1 MSENYASII
10 IALAQNEIGYLEK
23 SSNSQLDSKTANAGY
38 GNWTKYARDLDN
50 IPGFYN
56 GKKNGYAWCAVF
68 FDWLFVKSFGVE
80 QARKMLYLP
89 VNSLAAGCDF
99 ALGYYKKNG
108 AFYTTPKAGDQIFF
122 YSSGGGIAH
131 TGLVEKVTASTV
143 YTIEGNTSTSA
154 GVVANGGGVCRKSYS
169 IGYSRIV
176 GYGRPNYDVEPA
188 SNPVVTSSK
197 ITTVADIQRWL
208 NKDYSAGLSVD
219 NDFGPLTKKAIV
231 KAVQKNIGTNDD
243 GVFGILSKTAWKILR
258 RGSKGETVKLVQAM
272 LICCGYSCGIDGA
285 DGDLGSNTVAAI
297 KRFQSINKLI
307 ADGIVGKATATKLFA

>member
-1 MSENYASII
+1 MSENYASTI

-154 GVVANGGGVCRKSYS
+154 GTLIN
-169 IGYSRIV
+169 
-176 GYGRPNYDVEPA
+176 
-188 SNPVVTSSK
+188 SK
-197 ITTVADIQRWL
+197 W
-208 NKDYSAGLSVD
+208 
-219 NDFGPLTKKAIV
+219 
-231 KAVQKNIGTNDD
+231 
-243 GVFGILSKTAWKILR
+243 
-258 RGSKGETVKLVQAM
+258 M
-272 LICCGYSCGIDGA
+272 L
-285 DGDLGSNTVAAI
+285 
-297 KRFQSINKLI
+297 KP
-307 ADGIVGKATATKLFA
+307 